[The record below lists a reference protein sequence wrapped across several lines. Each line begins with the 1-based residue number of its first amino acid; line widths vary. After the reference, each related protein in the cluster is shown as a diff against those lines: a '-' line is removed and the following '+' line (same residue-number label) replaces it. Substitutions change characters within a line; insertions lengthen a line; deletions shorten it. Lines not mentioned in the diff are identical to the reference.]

1 MIDFTD
7 PAQVT
12 HHGRRIPVDTP
23 EKYEA
28 ARQAASAV
36 YLASGHIMD
45 DDGDQQLERRVR
57 NGRSILEIVQL
68 TLEDRKARFDEA

>member
-12 HHGRRIPVDTP
+12 NHGKRIPIDTP

-28 ARQAASAV
+28 ARQACSAV
-36 YLASGHIMD
+36 YLASGIIMD
-45 DDGDQQLERRVR
+45 DDADQQLEQRVR
-57 NGRSILEIVQL
+57 NGRSIIEIVQF
-68 TLEDRKARFDEA
+68 TLEDRKARFER